1 MLFMA
6 LGDLCL
12 PPWLDVMMIFTV
24 FSIPT
29 FASFQHEKISD
40 DCAYHD
46 HVAKIF

>member
-1 MLFMA
+1 MLFIA
-6 LGDLCL
+6 LGNLFL
-12 PPWLDVMMIFTV
+12 PPRLYMIMIFIV